1 MLGTGI
7 FGLEPLEKRLLLSA
21 TLGADLAD
29 AWTAEPTP
37 IAAILE
43 EAVPEGPQAALP
55 DHQPAIDIFE
65 DLPTLFEAG
74 PQPAAPTVLAL
85 PTDEFFGDQWH
96 LDNTGQTGGTIG
108 VDLNVVEVWNTY
120 TGDGVVIGILD
131 SGIAYTHGDLQ
142 GNHIIELDYDFT
154 DGDGYAG
161 NNDIHDERAGTPAAG
176 LISAPI

>member
-55 DHQPAIDIFE
+55 DHPPALAGSE
-65 DLPTLFEAG
+65 DHVVAEFGGEAH
-74 PQPAAPTVLAL
+74 VLLQAC
-85 PTDEFFGDQWH
+85 E
-96 LDNTGQTGGTIG
+96 GGMSQDHAQVG
-108 VDLNVVEVWNTY
+108 FDHMADGFDSLS
-120 TGDGVVIGILD
+120 GVV
-131 SGIAYTHGDLQ
+131 ANGDL
-142 GNHIIELDYDFT
+142 G
-154 DGDGYAG
+154 
-161 NNDIHDERAGTPAAG
+161 
-176 LISAPI
+176 